1 MKEKLTYW
9 QSFWQYQLINTP
21 LTLCGMIVAILF
33 FTNPW
38 VSIFSIEF
46 YWINALRFTISVT
59 AVLLLTQIIPI
70 FYIFQSKSSP
80 HFLKWFYVSLYTVII
95 PGLILTYLIIGI

>member
-1 MKEKLTYW
+1 MKEKLGYW
-9 QSFWQYQLINTP
+9 QMFWHYQLINTP
-21 LTLCGMIVAILF
+21 LTLCGIIATIFF

-38 VSIFSIEF
+38 VSIFSIQF

-70 FYIFQSKSSP
+70 FYTFQSKASP
-80 HFLKWFYVSLYTVII
+80 RSLKWFYIFLYTIII
-95 PGLILTYLIIGI
+95 PSLTLAYLLTGV